1 MASSQ
6 MISQYSLQRRNKNI
20 EINYIILRALS
31 LGLLPSLSVI
41 APSSTAHV
49 PTRTCAHSTAEIQLY
64 PCFPLSCSLSRCV
77 DGQSKGTLI
86 GVGVGVGVFLLL
98 VLSTAVVLIVVVVVV
113 KSKAVCKWN
122 RNTATRKGCI
132 QHTNTMIVMQE
143 VKGNQKGA
151 GYEDIDIYDIPDGYN
166 LQNGKVEEDRP
177 IADGCVQ
184 YENTGRMECTKK
196 QAQKKS
202 STPARATIVHA
213 VYAVTGVSNMITNQ
227 PHVKKPTEPEYGYFA
242 KDNDLY
248 AVPMMKRGRMTDNG
262 EVVVVSGAMEE
273 EQYDDTAQHAYRR
286 W

>member
-1 MASSQ
+1 
-6 MISQYSLQRRNKNI
+6 MISEYSLQRRNKNI

-49 PTRTCAHSTAEIQLY
+49 PTHTHAYSTAEIQLY
-64 PCFPLSCSLSRCV
+64 TCFPLSCSLSQCV
-77 DGQSKGTLI
+77 DGQSRGTLI

-98 VLSTAVVLIVVVVVV
+98 GLSTAVVLIVVVVVV
-113 KSKAVCKWN
+113 KRKAVCKWS
-122 RNTATRKGCI
+122 RNTATRKGRI
-132 QHTNTMIVMQE
+132 QYTNTMVVMQE

-166 LQNGKVEEDRP
+166 LQNGKVEEDRS

-184 YENTGRMECTKK
+184 YENTGRMECTKTR
-196 QAQKKS
+196 AQKKS

-213 VYAVTGVSNMITNQ
+213 AYAVTGVSNMITNQ
-227 PHVKKPTEPEYGYFA
+227 PHVKKPEEPDYGYFA

-262 EVVVVSGAMEE
+262 EVVVVSGGMEE
-273 EQYDDTAQHAYRR
+273 EQYDDTAQHTYRR

>member
-1 MASSQ
+1 M
-6 MISQYSLQRRNKNI
+6 
-20 EINYIILRALS
+20 
-31 LGLLPSLSVI
+31 
-41 APSSTAHV
+41 
-49 PTRTCAHSTAEIQLY
+49 
-64 PCFPLSCSLSRCV
+64 
-77 DGQSKGTLI
+77 
-86 GVGVGVGVFLLL
+86 GVGVGVFLLL
-98 VLSTAVVLIVVVVVV
+98 VLSTAGVLIVVVVVV
-113 KSKAVCKWN
+113 KRKAVCKWN
-122 RNTATRKGCI
+122 RNTATRKGHI
-132 QHTNTMIVMQE
+132 QYTNTMVVMQE

-151 GYEDIDIYDIPDGYN
+151 GYEDVDIYDIPDGYN

-184 YENTGRMECTKK
+184 YENTGTMECTKTR
-196 QAQKKS
+196 AQKKS

-213 VYAVTGVSNMITNQ
+213 AYTVTGMSNTITNQ

-273 EQYDDTAQHAYRR
+273 EQYDDTAQHTYRR